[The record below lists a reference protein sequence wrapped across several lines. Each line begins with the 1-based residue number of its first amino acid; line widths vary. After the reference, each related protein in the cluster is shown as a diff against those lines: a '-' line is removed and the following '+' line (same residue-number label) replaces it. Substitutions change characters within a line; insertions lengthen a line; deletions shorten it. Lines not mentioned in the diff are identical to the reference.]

1 MASSSGSLRAGTIY
15 STHSYPLSPSSGTRG
30 DSIILDSLET
40 EDGPGWA
47 LLILL
52 GWVGGEGGTG
62 FVATITE
69 ALKTKTHSLCSTV
82 LRRRALQPKHLGSSP
97 VPPFSG

>member
-1 MASSSGSLRAGTIY
+1 MARSSGSLRAGTIHG
-15 STHSYPLSPSSGTRG
+15 THSYPPSPSSGTRG
-30 DSIILDSLET
+30 DLIILDSLET
-40 EDGPGWA
+40 GDGPRWA

-69 ALKTKTHSLCSTV
+69 ALKTKMHRVCV
-82 LRRRALQPKHLGSSP
+82 AWC
-97 VPPFSG
+97 